1 MESESSPI
9 SDQAPDFVS
18 LPIYEEQTNS
28 KEELASEDQNASRK
42 DEKEQLT
49 SGEESPAEAVKK
61 SQLTGYE
68 LVADMMRRQDEVIEQ
83 IDELNSRIE
92 ETIKEISD
100 ARKAEQ
106 AEEQAALLNAEAA
119 ANNDQQSS
127 VSKAA

>member
-9 SDQAPDFVS
+9 SDQAPDVVS
-18 LPIYEEQTNS
+18 LPIYKEQTNA
-28 KEELASEDQNASRK
+28 KEALDSGVQKASSTD
-42 DEKEQLT
+42 DKEHLS
-49 SGEESPAEAVKK
+49 SGEESPAEALKK
-61 SQLTGYE
+61 GPLTGYE

-92 ETIKEISD
+92 EAIKEISD

-106 AEEQAALLNAEAA
+106 AEEQAALLKAEAA
-119 ANNDQQSS
+119 ANNEQQSS